1 MKGAARRSPRSVR
14 AGASPVS
21 DPPRPLWARVPG
33 LWGAIATVL
42 LHLPSLRFGF
52 VRDDHGLIERN
63 LFLRGAF
70 PWRLMIHDFWAS
82 AEGASGLWRPLI
94 LGSYWLDT
102 RWGQGTPTL
111 FHAVNLVAHALVTFL
126 VAAAALQWGAT
137 PAGAA
142 LAGLWF
148 AVMPAHVE
156 SVAWISGRTDLF
168 CAAFLLGAL
177 LLDRRARRRGAAW
190 PGVLA
195 LGCWTLAL
203 LGKETAAGF
212 LVLIAIVDW
221 IERPRARVAERRRW
235 LAPYAVLATA
245 WFVAHER
252 FSDRPVFPP
261 SVQAI
266 TLARRGWAG
275 WTMLGT
281 DLGFLWP
288 GFPHSPDFMLR
299 LPAGPGDPA
308 VVAGALLALAAVTLT
323 LVLTWKRRRVAL
335 PLALVWL
342 PVMPAMAVAIT
353 RGFGFYGE
361 RHAYLPSIGAAWAL
375 GVGWDAV
382 ARRAP
387 PAGRIALGIAAAG
400 LIVWSAVV
408 SLRLLPAWRSDAAM
422 FEAMTRLQPG
432 YAVGHA
438 GWANALAAQGREAE
452 ALREFA
458 IADSLDPN
466 LPEVPLSRA
475 TLHAR
480 HGEWEQALDQATR
493 AARMDPRR
501 LQARRLQATAL
512 LRLGRTEEGR
522 RVLEAILAEVPG
534 EPRAEALLGEVKMTE
549 GKFAEARPLL
559 ERASTWVNDDPSLWF
574 TLGTARLQTQDLPG
588 ARAALEQAVRLEPG
602 YYDGWLRLALVCAVQ
617 GDAAARDQ
625 CLARAAGLPE
635 ARDGRV
641 DQVRK
646 LLAAGGLPPPGAA
659 PSR

>member
-1 MKGAARRSPRSVR
+1 MRDPSRRSPRSAR
-14 AGASPVS
+14 ATATP
-21 DPPRPLWARVPG
+21 DFERPLWARLPPG
-33 LWGAIATVL
+33 CWGALATL
-42 LHLPSLRFGF
+42 ALHLPSLRFGF

-63 LFLRGAF
+63 VFLRGAF

-82 AEGASGLWRPLI
+82 AEGASGLWRPFI
-94 LGSYWLDT
+94 LGSYWLDA
-102 RWGQGTPTL
+102 RLGHGSPAL
-111 FHAVNLVAHALVTFL
+111 LHGVNLGVHALVTFL

-156 SVAWISGRTDLF
+156 SVAWISGRTDLI

-177 LLDRRARRRGAAW
+177 LLDRRARRRGARW

-195 LGCWTLAL
+195 LTCWALAL
-203 LGKETAAGF
+203 MSKETAAGF
-212 LVLIAIVDW
+212 LILIVIADWVDRPG
-221 IERPRARVAERRRW
+221 ERLVERLRW
-235 LAPYAVLATA
+235 LAPYAALGLL

-252 FSDRPVFPP
+252 FSDRPVFPA

-275 WTMLGT
+275 WTMLAT

-299 LPAGPGDPA
+299 LPQGPADPR
-308 VVAGALLALAAVTLT
+308 VIGGALLAVALVLLT
-323 LVLTWKRRRVAL
+323 LGLAWRRRRIAL

-342 PVMPAMAVAIT
+342 PVMPAMAVAIL

-375 GVGWDAV
+375 GLGWDAI
-382 ARRAP
+382 ARRRT
-387 PAGRIALGIAAAG
+387 PALRIAAAVAAAG
-400 LIVWSAVV
+400 LIGWSGWV

-422 FEAMTRLQPG
+422 FEAMTRLQPE

-438 GWANALAAQGREAE
+438 GWANALAAQGREPE

-466 LPEVPLSRA
+466 LPEVPLSLA

-480 HGEWEQALDQATR
+480 HGEWEKALDQATR

-512 LRLGRTEEGR
+512 LRLGRVAEGR
-522 RVLEAILAEVPG
+522 RTLEAILAEVPG
-534 EPRAEALLGEVKMTE
+534 EPRAEALLGQVMMTE
-549 GKFAEARPLL
+549 GKFDEARPLL
-559 ERASTWVNDDPSLWF
+559 ERAATWVNDDPTLWF
-574 TLGTARLQTQDLPG
+574 TLGTARLQNRDLPG
-588 ARAALEQAVRLEPG
+588 ARDALERAVRLEPG
-602 YYDGWLRLALVCAVQ
+602 YYDGWLRLALACAVQ
-617 GDAAARDQ
+617 GDVAARDQ
-625 CLARAAGLPE
+625 ALERAAALPE

-646 LLAAGGLPPPGAA
+646 LLAGGAVTPPGGA
-659 PSR
+659 PSP